1 MFGFKEV
8 SREREKEILADLE
21 EAAKPHVPFFV
32 LVATSTVIA
41 TFGLLLNSP
50 AVVIGAMLVA
60 PLMTP
65 IFSLSVALIRG
76 RARLLERAVATEAYG
91 VGMAV
96 GIAVLIGLLVPE
108 PDLTTEILART
119 QPTLFDLAVALAAG
133 LAGAFALVREEVSP
147 ALPGVAIAVALLP
160 PLAVVG
166 LGLSMR
172 RWDVAGG
179 ALILFLANFV
189 AIHLVSAG
197 IFYLH
202 GLATPT
208 LERNPRMLL
217 KSFGFTLGVLLVM
230 AVFLGLQLSKLVQQ
244 SHDARVA
251 RTALAAQVKMVKGA
265 QVSAVNVR
273 CGSGCQVVATVET
286 PELIEPVLVQGIQNV
301 LEARM
306 ERPVELVI
314 RSVQM
319 SEASAVGFRFAT
331 PKPAVMEKLEEKKPE
346 QGTPEEQIRR
356 LLSEQAKMVPGA
368 KLVDFS
374 YDAQAAPPQ
383 IVAVY
388 LTNGPFEDALE
399 QGIANLLRSALGA
412 EVEVELKYVGP
423 LPEAAP
429 TAAAPSS
436 KRESQQD
443 SPTS

>member
-41 TFGLLLNSP
+41 TFGLLLDSP

-91 VGMAV
+91 VGMAI
-96 GIAVLIGLLVPE
+96 GMAILIGLLVPE
-108 PDLTTEILART
+108 PDLTPEILART

-179 ALILFLANFV
+179 ALVLFLANFV

-202 GLATPT
+202 GLATRT
-208 LERNPRMLL
+208 VERKPMVLL

-230 AVFLGLQLSKLVQQ
+230 AVFLGLQLSKLVHQAR
-244 SHDARVA
+244 DARVA
-251 RTALAAQVKMVKGA
+251 RTALAAQVQMVKGA
-265 QVSAVNVR
+265 QVSASNVH
-273 CGSGCQVVATVET
+273 CASDGCTVVATVET
-286 PELIEPVLVQGIQNV
+286 PQLFEPVVVQAIQNV
-301 LEARM
+301 LGARM

-319 SEASAVGFRFAT
+319 SEASAEGYHYTT
-331 PKPAVMEKLEEKKPE
+331 PQPAKAETSAENKPAEAS
-346 QGTPEEQIRR
+346 PEERTQR
-356 LLSEQAKMVPGA
+356 LLSEQAKMVPGS

-374 YDAQAAPPQ
+374 YDPQSAPHRV
-383 IVAVY
+383 VATY
-388 LTNGPFEDALE
+388 LTTAPFDEPLE
-399 QGIANLLRSALGA
+399 RGITNLLRGVLGQD
-412 EVEVELKYVGP
+412 VELDLRYVGP
-423 LPEAAP
+423 LPE
-429 TAAAPSS
+429 TDV
-436 KRESQQD
+436 RQ
-443 SPTS
+443 TSTQPVPET